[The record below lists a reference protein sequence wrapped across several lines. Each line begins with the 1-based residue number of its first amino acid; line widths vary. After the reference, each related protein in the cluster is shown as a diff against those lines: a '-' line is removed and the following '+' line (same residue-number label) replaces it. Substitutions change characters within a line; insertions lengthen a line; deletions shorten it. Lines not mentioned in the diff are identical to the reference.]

1 MKMKKTISYKKNHK
15 GLFLALFILVVTS
28 FHLTTAFTRSSTSI
42 KSYHSMTMDPDSLR
56 AISLSNRNVSLYD
69 SLHLDLMGL
78 NPSAFNYARKGWEKL
93 VGQGKLDKQSLVTI
107 VDFSQSSSHKRLY
120 VLDMENYRVVFNTW
134 VAHGKN
140 SGKEWAQSFSN
151 LASSLKSSL
160 GFYTTGDTYFG
171 SNGYSLKL
179 NGLEKGI
186 NDHASDRAIVL
197 HGADYVGQ
205 SVVNTRGYI
214 GRSFGCPAVPLKE
227 ASSIIDAIKGGSCL
241 FIYSPNKKYVSRSA
255 ILNS

>member
-1 MKMKKTISYKKNHK
+1 MKNNNTISYKKNHK
-15 GLFLALFILVVTS
+15 GLYLAIFTLIITS
-28 FHLTTAFTRSSTSI
+28 LHLTTAFTRSNDFSKNHHTATA
-42 KSYHSMTMDPDSLR
+42 MLDPSR
-56 AISLSNRNVSLYD
+56 MEHLSNMSVSLYD

-78 NPSAFNYARKGWEKL
+78 SQPAFDYARKGWEKL
-93 VGQGKLDKQSLVTI
+93 TDEGKLANQSLVTI

-120 VLDMENYRVVFNTW
+120 VLDMQNYRVVFNTW

-140 SGKEWAQSFSN
+140 SGKEWARSFSN
-151 LASSLKSSL
+151 LSSSLKSSL

-186 NDHASDRAIVL
+186 NDHAGNRAIVL

-205 SVVNTRGYI
+205 SVIDTRGYI
-214 GRSFGCPAVPLKE
+214 GRSFGCPAVPLRE

-241 FIYSPNKKYVSRSA
+241 FIYSPDKKYVNRSA